1 MELSHKRVGSGP
13 PLLLIHGLGGS
24 QDSFDTIIDVLA
36 ARHEVIAIDLP
47 GSGASAPLPGAHTIP
62 AYADAVTEW
71 LTGQGL
77 RGIDVVGSSLG
88 ARLALE
94 LVRRGG
100 VVGRVVALDPGGF
113 WGSGAQR
120 FFAVS
125 VGVSI
130 KLVNTLRPLLPFLTG
145 NPVTRTILLPQF
157 TTKPWAIPQA
167 VALPALRGFKDPGTK
182 SAYAFLSKGPQ
193 QEGVPAGALENPVLM
208 VWGKQD
214 HVTPHT
220 QSTLAQQRFPDAE
233 IRKLERCGHFPHW
246 DQPKQTAELILTH
259 TAS

>member
-24 QDSFDTIIDVLA
+24 QDSFDTIIDALA
-36 ARHEVIAIDLP
+36 ASHEVIAIDLP
-47 GSGASAPLPGAHTIP
+47 GSGASAPLSRAHTIP
-62 AYADAVTEW
+62 AYAEAVTEW
-71 LTGQGL
+71 LAEQGL

-94 LVRRGG
+94 LARRGG

-130 KLVNTLRPLLPFLTG
+130 KLVNALRPLLPFLTG

-157 TTKPWAIPQA
+157 TAKPWAIPQA

-182 SAYAFLSKGPQ
+182 TAFAFLSRGPQ
-193 QEGVPAGALENPVLM
+193 QEGVSAGAIEKPILM

-214 HVTPHT
+214 YVTPHS
-220 QSTLAQQRFPDAE
+220 QSALAQQRFPDAE
-233 IRKLERCGHFPHW
+233 VRKLERCGHFPHW
-246 DQPKQTAELILTH
+246 DQPEQTTELILAH
-259 TAS
+259 TAT